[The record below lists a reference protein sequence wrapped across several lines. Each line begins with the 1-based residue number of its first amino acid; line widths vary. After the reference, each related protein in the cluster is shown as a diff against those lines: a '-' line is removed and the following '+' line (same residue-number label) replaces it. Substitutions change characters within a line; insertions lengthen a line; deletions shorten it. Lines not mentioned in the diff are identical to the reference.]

1 MGTVT
6 CVFFSTVYP
15 VHRLKVKILKLG
27 RDVLFRRLGN
37 MSTLWGLKF
46 TIFVVIENVVYFD

>member
-1 MGTVT
+1 MGVVT
-6 CVFFSTVYP
+6 FVFFSTVYP

-27 RDVLFRRLGN
+27 RDVLFPRLGN

-46 TIFVVIENVVYFD
+46 TIFVVVENVVYFE